1 MIEAENYIELSP
13 GAYHLM
19 LFNPDRPLKAGDNV
33 IIHFNFSDGS
43 SSIIEAPVKKR
54 ISDAHN
60 HHHH

>member
-1 MIEAENYIELSP
+1 MV
-13 GAYHLM
+13 
-19 LFNPDRPLKAGDNV
+19 FNPDRPLKAGDNV

-43 SSIIEAPVKKR
+43 SSIIETPVKKR